1 MSETLAETIGRT
13 YRAAQDAI
21 ASEQFEQARSALESL
36 LPLLVQA
43 DDRPGQIRVLDELG
57 QVHELLGDLANA
69 RRSYESALERLPV
82 DSGSTRVLLLHRLA
96 HACRPSNPTRSRVL
110 FLECASLADALGD
123 RRAAALSRAMV
134 GQIDITSG
142 DSEGGMTLL
151 LTALVDLPPDAAER
165 SHLIEHAAYLSE
177 QLPRSVFQRLLE
189 SHVPPGPIALAL
201 VSALA
206 ERPSRR

>member
-13 YRAAQDAI
+13 YRDAQDAI
-21 ASEQFEQARSALESL
+21 ASEQSETARSILESL
-36 LPLLVQA
+36 LPLLEQA
-43 DDRPGQIRVLDELG
+43 GDRLGQARVLDELG

-69 RRSYESALERLPV
+69 RRSYESALERVPA
-82 DSGSTRVLLLHRLA
+82 DSRSARVLLLHRLA
-96 HACRPSNPTRSRVL
+96 HAYRSIDPARSRVL
-110 FLECASLADALGD
+110 FLECTALADALGD

-142 DSEGGMTLL
+142 DPEGGMTRL
-151 LTALVDLPPDAAER
+151 LTALVELPPDAPER

-177 QLPRSVFQRLLE
+177 QLPRSLMQRLLE

-201 VSALA
+201 VTALA
-206 ERPSRR
+206 ERSSHR